1 MYIGPLEWK
10 HGPVDP
16 GDAAGFEETM
26 TSVRNGMNADM
37 KEEIHTLEK
46 KIEKK
51 IDTTNQNM

>member
-1 MYIGPLEWK
+1 MNGSTDLLARAMRQ
-10 HGPVDP
+10 V
-16 GDAAGFEETM
+16 FEETM